1 MFKTIQLN
9 QNEKTIL
16 KVEGTG
22 KSLFLL
28 NLGGNMVIM
37 PGTGNTLQ
45 ELKYRKGSIS
55 FRLNKGMKIRNAI
68 KEMIAKSK
76 PSKTEILILDLNK

>member
-1 MFKTIQLN
+1 MFKTLKLN
-9 QNEKTIL
+9 PNEKTIL
-16 KVEGTG
+16 EVKGTG
-22 KSLFLL
+22 QSLFLL
-28 NLGGNMVIM
+28 DLGGNVVIL
-37 PGTGNTLQ
+37 PGDIMQ

-55 FRLNKGMKIRNAI
+55 FRLNKGMKMRKAI